1 MRNGIK
7 IIFFAFAVCSGWAS
21 AASAQATIDVEDFL
35 TMPMTGVVDGK
46 GSNDVLLARVNTL
59 REEAGGAKRL
69 FISDLNGPLY
79 ILDKESKKL
88 SLYLDFNGNEG
99 QKGLFR
105 RLTIQQGYGNGLNGF
120 YLDPDYTHNG
130 RFYTVHI
137 EDPAVRGSNLPNNS
151 AFPALNVSGYT
162 TTEAIKTPG
171 PLQNEGVLV
180 EWTDSN
186 PSNSTFEGT
195 ARELLRV
202 QLNTRSH
209 PMGDLIFN
217 PAARPGDPDW
227 RVLYLE
233 CGDGASGES
242 TNVAIRSNP
251 QRLDNLEG
259 KILRIVPDLSEHTA
273 TSTVSENGRY
283 RIPNDNP
290 FIAVPG
296 ARKEIW
302 AYGFRNPHRL
312 AWAVDSA
319 NPSNNRLIANS
330 VGLHTWETVYL
341 VRKGA
346 NYGYGQREGNE
357 LLKGDNTTAPLP
369 QVDMIPMQVGD
380 QPLGKMV
387 VPTYPVIQYGH
398 GPNGGDSIGSGFV
411 YNGKAIPAL
420 RGKYIFTDLTTG
432 RIWYADYK
440 DMLAADDGKPGT
452 MAAIHE
458 VRVLWNDPHDSPDAG
473 KKVYDSMFPVVEAA
487 YHARGGKSPKLPGRA
502 ELIKGGR
509 ADVRF
514 SIDANGEL
522 FLYSKG
528 DGVIRAVVEAI
539 GF

>member
-1 MRNGIK
+1 MWVAGLGL
-7 IIFFAFAVCSGWAS
+7 AACVSWAPAV
-21 AASAQATIDVEDFL
+21 SAQPTLELRDFVV
-35 TMPMTGVVDGK
+35 MPMTGSVDGQ
-46 GSNDVLLARVNTL
+46 GSNDVLLSRVNAL
-59 REEAGGAKRL
+59 REEIGGANRL

-79 ILDKESKKL
+79 ILDKDARKFTV
-88 SLYLDFNGNEG
+88 YLDFNGSEG
-99 QKGLFR
+99 KGGIFR
-105 RLTIQQGYGNGLNGF
+105 KLATKVGYGNGLNGF
-120 YLDPDYTHNG
+120 YLDPDYTRNG
-130 RFYTVHI
+130 KFYTVHI
-137 EDPAVRGSNLPNNS
+137 EDPALPGPTLPDS
-151 AFPALNVSGYT
+151 SKFPALNVTGYT
-162 TTEAIKTPG
+162 TTDAITTPG
-171 PLQNEGVLV
+171 PTKHEGVLV

-186 PSNSTFEGT
+186 PSNATFEGT

-202 QLNTRSH
+202 QLNTTSH
-209 PMGDLIFN
+209 PLGDLIFN
-217 PAARPGDPDW
+217 PAAGRGDPDW

-251 QRLDNLEG
+251 PRLDNLEG
-259 KILRIVPDLSEHTA
+259 KILRIVPDLNEHVA
-273 TSTVSENGRY
+273 TSTVSPNGRY

-290 FIAVPG
+290 FVSTPG

-312 AWAVDSA
+312 AWAVDPA

-346 NYGYGQREGNE
+346 NYGYGEREGNE
-357 LLKGDNTTAPLP
+357 LLEADNTTAPLP
-369 QVDMIPMQVGD
+369 AVDKIPVRIGEAATD
-380 QPLGKMV
+380 TMV
-387 VPTYPVIQYGH
+387 APTYPVIQYGH

-420 RGKYIFTDLTTG
+420 RGKYVFTDLTTG

-458 VRVLWNDPHDSPDAG
+458 VNVLWNDPNDSPDAG
-473 KKVYDSMFPVVEAA
+473 KKIYESMFSIIEAA
-487 YHARGGKSPKLPGRA
+487 YHARGGKSPHLPGRA
-502 ELIKGGR
+502 ELIKRGR

-522 FLYSKG
+522 YLYSKG